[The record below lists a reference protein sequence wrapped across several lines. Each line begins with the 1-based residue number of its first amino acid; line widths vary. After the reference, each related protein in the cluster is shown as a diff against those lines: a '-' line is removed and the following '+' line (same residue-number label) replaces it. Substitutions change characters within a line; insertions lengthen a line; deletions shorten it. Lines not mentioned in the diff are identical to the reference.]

1 MGEKA
6 RKNFVKR
13 MIAGLVLGVI
23 CGIIAS
29 LAKTS
34 INPDTWNVI
43 NMIFFQDI
51 TVSAGRS
58 ALGLFYIVQTLFTN
72 ALKLA
77 IVPMVFFSIIMSVCS
92 MNDMRKL
99 GRIAGKT
106 IVTFVL
112 FYLVACV
119 FAAIVSELVI
129 GMGGSRPFQVDQAAA
144 NVTEIETS
152 NILVTI
158 VNAVPDN
165 LISPMTSN
173 NRMLAVITCAV
184 VIGVCIASMGS
195 QITVFKTFC
204 GEAAQIT
211 QKFLDFLIIT
221 CSPISVF
228 CMVTRTFAIY
238 GIDQVS
244 NIFSYILVTLITLII
259 YLLVAYPTAI
269 GAITRCNPYIF
280 MKKMIKVA
288 IIAFGAA
295 ASAPALP
302 LNKETCVKELGCSE
316 EITNFVLPVGM
327 TINMNGT
334 AIMHIIGAAFIA
346 TCAGLEVTPMH
357 YATMTLLAI
366 CASMGTP
373 AIPAAGTVMLYAVLT
388 GAGFGTELCTL
399 IYSLILAMNKP
410 CEMVLTTLNVVGD
423 AATTVIVAKTE
434 NEFDAKV
441 YNS

>member
-1 MGEKA
+1 
-6 RKNFVKR
+6 
-13 MIAGLVLGVI
+13 MITGLLLGVVLGI
-23 CGIIAS
+23 AAS
-29 LAKTS
+29 LAKRS
-34 INPDTWNVI
+34 LSADVWGVI
-43 NMIFFQDI
+43 NSLFFQDI

-58 ALGLFYIVQTLFTN
+58 ALGLFYIVQTVFTN

-106 IVTFVL
+106 IVIFIA
-112 FYLVACV
+112 FYLAACL
-119 FAAIVSELVI
+119 FAALVSELVI
-129 GMGGSRPFQVDQAAA
+129 GLNLYRQFDVSQAAA
-144 NVTEIETS
+144 NVTQIETS

-165 LISPMTSN
+165 LIAPLTSN
-173 NRMLAVITCAV
+173 NRMLAVITCSV
-184 VIGVCIASMGS
+184 IIGVCIAAMGG
-195 QITVFKTFC
+195 QVKVFKTFC
-204 GEAAQIT
+204 QECSDIT
-211 QKFLDFLIIT
+211 QKFLDFLIIY
-221 CSPISVF
+221 CSPVAVF
-228 CMVTRTFAIY
+228 CMVVRTFAIY
-238 GIDQVS
+238 GIEQVG
-244 NIFSYILVTLITLII
+244 NIFSYIAVTIVTLVI
-259 YLLVAYPTAI
+259 YLFVAYPVAI
-269 GAITRCNPYIF
+269 GAATKCNPFIF
-280 MKKMIKVA
+280 MKKMVKVA

-357 YATMTLLAI
+357 YLTMTLLAI
-366 CASMGTP
+366 AASMGTP
-373 AIPAAGTVMLYAVLT
+373 SIPAAGSVMLYAVLT

-423 AATTVIVAKTE
+423 AATTVLVSKSE
-434 NEFDAKV
+434 NEFDPKI
-441 YNS
+441 YNI